1 MSVNKL
7 HLSAHLENLSAGL
20 FTNITCGCHSNTEA
34 YSARFVL
41 MMVILG
47 DYGWQEGMG
56 GVSSC
61 AYLCIFL
68 VLVCLTKVKV

>member
-1 MSVNKL
+1 MLGFS
-7 HLSAHLENLSAGL
+7 LSD
-20 FTNITCGCHSNTEA
+20 NITCGCHSNTEA

-56 GVSSC
+56 GVSRC

-68 VLVCLTKVKV
+68 VLVCLKKVKV